1 MRKAAAA
8 LAVPLLAGAICA
20 CEGRPRAGSAG
31 GGTTPVEPRSGPAI
45 AVLDLDEG
53 VPEQPPS
60 GLLGLA
66 PRGGAFDALVREI
79 ERLGRAKDVH
89 GVLVRLGA
97 ARIGLARSAEIGGM
111 LEQLGAKVPVWCHA
125 DDMANGTLWLAA
137 RGCKKVWLSPA
148 GSVDAI
154 GLAAQTIYFHK
165 LLADEIGLDVDFLQI
180 GKYKGAE
187 EPFTRDGPS
196 PEARE
201 SLQGTL
207 AGMRAAWLAGITSAR
222 PGVESATPED
232 GPYDAPDAKQRG
244 LVDEIGY
251 LDEAR
256 DALEKDAGA
265 VRAETRFGGASSSRD
280 GDELSDLL
288 RIVAGESLSSAPVA
302 LVRATGAISLE
313 GGGGGGLLGESGG
326 IVERHL
332 SRVLL
337 RLEKDDDVKAVVLR
351 IDSPGGSALASD
363 LLWHRLMRLRAKK
376 PLVVSVGG
384 MAASGGYYLA
394 SAGAV
399 VFADP
404 SSIVGSIGVVGGKV
418 SADRALEKIGVHA
431 ETIAAKP
438 GDARAATRAAYESL
452 LSPWDDATR
461 DRLRQT
467 MTGIYDLFLSR
478 VAEGRGIPVERVAA
492 SAEGR
497 IFAGEEGRARGLVDE
512 IGGLEQAIAR
522 AREMGGL
529 AEDARV
535 GAVDEPAGLIEAL
548 AGDDPPGTS
557 AVPRPVASAP
567 HSAALSRVTAELA
580 PFVESVEPLLGHE
593 RVVCAVPFAIAVH

>member
-1 MRKAAAA
+1 MRKAGTA
-8 LAVPLLAGAICA
+8 LALFMLAFALGA
-20 CEGRPRAGSAG
+20 CEGRQRTGSAG
-31 GGTTPVEPRSGPAI
+31 GGPTRAEPRSGPAI
-45 AVLDLDEG
+45 AMLDLDEG

-66 PRGGAFDALVREI
+66 PRGGAFDALVREV
-79 ERLGRAKDVH
+79 ERLGRAKDVR

-97 ARIGLARSAEIGGM
+97 SRIGLARSAEIGAM

-165 LLADEIGLDVDFLQI
+165 LLADELGLDVDFLQV
-180 GKYKGAE
+180 GRYKGAE

-196 PEARE
+196 PEARD

-222 PGVESATPED
+222 PGVAPADVED

-244 LVDEIGY
+244 LVDEVGY

-256 DALEKDAGA
+256 DALEKEAGA

-288 RIVAGESLSSAPVA
+288 RIVAGESLTSAPVA
-302 LVRATGAISLE
+302 LVRANGAISLE
-313 GGGGGGLLGESGG
+313 GGGGLLSEGGG

-332 SRVLL
+332 SRVLTH
-337 RLEKDDDVKAVVLR
+337 LEKDDDVKAVVLR

-363 LLWHRLMRLRAKK
+363 LLWHGLMRLRARK

-394 SAGAV
+394 SAGSV

-404 SSIVGSIGVVGGKV
+404 TSIVGSIGVVGGKV
-418 SADRALEKIGVHA
+418 AADRALEKIGVHA
-431 ETIAAKP
+431 ETIPAKP
-438 GDARAATRAAYESL
+438 GDTRAATRAAYESL

-467 MTGIYDLFLSR
+467 MKGIYDLFLSR

-497 IFAGEEGRARGLVDE
+497 IFAGEEGKTRGLVDE
-512 IGGLEQAIAR
+512 MGGLEQAIAR
-522 AREMGGL
+522 AREMAGL
-529 AEDARV
+529 ADDARV
-535 GAVDEPAGLIEAL
+535 GVVDEPAGLIEAL
-548 AGDDPPGTS
+548 AGEDGAGNS
-557 AVPRPVASAP
+557 EAPRPAATARTP
-567 HSAALSRVTAELA
+567 AALDRLTGELA

-593 RVVCAVPFAIAVH
+593 RVLCAVPFALAVH

>member
-1 MRKAAAA
+1 MRKTAAA
-8 LAVPLLAGAICA
+8 LAVPLLAAVLGA
-20 CEGRPRAGSAG
+20 CEGRPRTGSAG
-31 GGTTPVEPRSGPAI
+31 GATRPEPRSGPAI

-79 ERLGRAKDVH
+79 ERLGRAKDVR
-89 GVLVRLGA
+89 GVLVRLGD
-97 ARIGLARSAEIGGM
+97 ARIGLARSSEIGAM

-137 RGCKKVWLSPA
+137 RGCKKLWISPA
-148 GSVDAI
+148 GTVDAI

-165 LLADEIGLDVDFLQI
+165 LLADELGLDVDFLQV

-201 SLQGTL
+201 SLEGTL
-207 AGMRAAWLAGITSAR
+207 AGMRTAWLAGITSAR
-222 PGVESATPED
+222 PAVAPATPED
-232 GPYDAPDAKQRG
+232 GPYDAQDAKQRG

-256 DALEKDAGA
+256 DALEKESGA
-265 VRAETRFGGASSSRD
+265 VRAETRFGGGSSSGD

-288 RIVAGESLSSAPVA
+288 RIVAGESLASAPVA
-302 LVRATGAISLE
+302 LVRANGAISLT
-313 GGGGGGLLGESGG
+313 GGGGLLGEGGG
-326 IVERHL
+326 IAERHL
-332 SRVLL
+332 TRVLAH
-337 RLEKDDDVKAVVLR
+337 LERDDDVKAVVMR

-363 LLWHRLMRLRAKK
+363 LLWHGLMRVRAKK
-376 PLVVSVGG
+376 PLVVSIGG

-404 SSIVGSIGVVGGKV
+404 TSIVGSIGVVGGKV
-418 SADRALEKIGVHA
+418 AADRALDKIGVHA
-431 ETIAAKP
+431 ETISAKP
-438 GDARAATRAAYESL
+438 GDAHAGTRAALESL
-452 LSPWDDATR
+452 LAPWDDATR
-461 DRLRQT
+461 DRLRAT
-467 MTGIYDLFLSR
+467 MKGIYDLFLSR

-497 IFAGEEGRARGLVDE
+497 IFAGEEGKTRGLVDE

-522 AREMGGL
+522 AREMAGL

-535 GAVDEPAGLIEAL
+535 GVVDEPSGLIEAL
-548 AGDDPPGTS
+548 AGDDSSGNSEAPRS
-557 AVPRPVASAP
+557 VAAAVPPP
-567 HSAALSRVTAELA
+567 AALRRVTGEIA
-580 PFVESVEPLLGHE
+580 PFVESLAPMLGHE
-593 RVVCAVPFAIAVH
+593 HVLCAVPFGLAVH

>member
-8 LAVPLLAGAICA
+8 LAVPLLAGVLGA

-31 GGTTPVEPRSGPAI
+31 PTHAEPRSGPAI

-53 VPEQPPS
+53 IPEQPPS

-79 ERLGRAKDVH
+79 ERLGSAKEVR

-97 ARIGLARSAEIGGM
+97 ARIGLARAGEVGAM
-111 LEQLGAKVPVWCHA
+111 LEQLGAKLPVWCQA
-125 DDMANGTLWLAA
+125 DDMANGTLWLAS

-165 LLADEIGLDVDFLQI
+165 LLADELGLEVDFLQV

-201 SLQGTL
+201 SLEGTL
-207 AGMRAAWLAGITSAR
+207 AGMRAAWLAGIIAAR
-222 PGVESATPED
+222 PAVAPDTPED
-232 GPYDAPDAKQRG
+232 GPYDAADAKQRG
-244 LVDEIGY
+244 LVDEVGY

-256 DALEKDAGA
+256 DALEKEAGA
-265 VRAETRFGGASSSRD
+265 VRAEARFGGSSSSRD

-288 RIVAGESLSSAPVA
+288 RMVAGESLAAAPVA
-302 LVRATGAISLE
+302 LVRADGAISLE
-313 GGGGGGLLGESGG
+313 GGGGPFGEGGG

-332 SRVLL
+332 TRVLG
-337 RLEKDDDVKAVVLR
+337 RLERDDDVKAVVLR

-363 LLWHRLMRLRAKK
+363 LLWHGLMRVRAKK
-376 PLVVSVGG
+376 PLVVSIGG

-404 SSIVGSIGVVGGKV
+404 TSIVGSIGVVGGKV
-418 SADRALEKIGVHA
+418 AADRALEKIGVHS

-438 GDARAATRAAYESL
+438 GDPRAAARAAYESL
-452 LSPWDDATR
+452 LAPWDDATR

-467 MTGIYDLFLSR
+467 MKGIYDLFLSR
-478 VAEGRGIPVERVAA
+478 VAEGRGIPLERVAA

-497 IFAGEEGRARGLVDE
+497 IFAGEEGRKRGLVDE
-512 IGGLEQAIAR
+512 MGGLEQAIAR
-522 AREMGGL
+522 ARDMAGL
-529 AEDARV
+529 PEDARV
-535 GAVDEPAGLIEAL
+535 GVVDEPSGLLEAL
-548 AGDDPPGTS
+548 AGDDPASNS
-557 AVPRPVASAP
+557 AAPRPVASVGLP
-567 HSAALSRVTAELA
+567 AALNRVAGELA
-580 PFVESVEPLLGHE
+580 PFVESMEPLLGHE
-593 RVVCAVPFAIAVH
+593 RVLCAVPFALEVH

>member
-1 MRKAAAA
+1 MASSSGSA
-8 LAVPLLAGAICA
+8 
-20 CEGRPRAGSAG
+20 PRASAS
-31 GGTTPVEPRSGPAI
+31 R
-45 AVLDLDEG
+45 
-53 VPEQPPS
+53 
-60 GLLGLA
+60 A
-66 PRGGAFDALVREI
+66 PT
-79 ERLGRAKDVH
+79 
-89 GVLVRLGA
+89 
-97 ARIGLARSAEIGGM
+97 EIGGM

-125 DDMANGTLWLAA
+125 DDMANGTLYLAA
-137 RGCKKVWLSPA
+137 RGCKQVWLSPA

-165 LLADEIGLDVDFLQI
+165 LLADELGLDVDFLQV

-201 SLQGTL
+201 SLQATL
-207 AGMRAAWLAGITSAR
+207 AGMRDAWLEGILGAPRRGPGDAR
-222 PGVESATPED
+222 GWSVRRSRREASSGWSTRSATSTRRATRSRRQQ
-232 GPYDAPDAKQRG
+232 APCAPRRAS
-244 LVDEIGY
+244 VPR
-251 LDEAR
+251 AR
-256 DALEKDAGA
+256 
-265 VRAETRFGGASSSRD
+265 RAT
-280 GDELSDLL
+280 GDELVGPAAHRRGRVARLGAGRPRSRERRDLA
-288 RIVAGESLSSAPVA
+288 RGRRRPARRERRHRRAARSRADLS
-302 LVRATGAISLE
+302 
-313 GGGGGGLLGESGG
+313 
-326 IVERHL
+326 
-332 SRVLL
+332 

-363 LLWHRLMRLRAKK
+363 LLWHGLMSLRAKK

-399 VFADP
+399 VFADA

-418 SADRALEKIGVHA
+418 AADRALEKIGVHA

-438 GDARAATRAAYESL
+438 GDPLARPHARRTSRSS
-452 LSPWDDATR
+452 SPWDDATR

-467 MTGIYDLFLSR
+467 MAGIYDLFLSR

-497 IFAGEEGRARGLVDE
+497 IFAGEEGRMRGLVDE

-522 AREMGGL
+522 ARDMAGL

-535 GAVDEPAGLIEAL
+535 GVVDEPAGLIAAL
-548 AGDDPPGTS
+548 AGDDPPGNS

-567 HSAALSRVTAELA
+567 PSAALSRLTGELA
-580 PFVESVEPLLGHE
+580 PFVQSVEPLLGHE
-593 RVVCAVPFAIAVH
+593 RVLCAVPFALAVH

>member
-8 LAVPLLAGAICA
+8 LAVPLLAIALGA
-20 CEGRPRAGSAG
+20 CEGRPRTGSTG
-31 GGTTPVEPRSGPAI
+31 GGSRAEPRSGPAI

-66 PRGGAFDALVREI
+66 PRGGAFDALVREV
-79 ERLGRAKDVH
+79 ERLGRAKNVR

-97 ARIGLARSAEIGGM
+97 ARIGLARSAEIGAL

-148 GSVDAI
+148 GTVDAI

-165 LLADEIGLDVDFLQI
+165 LLAEELGLDVDFLQV

-207 AGMRAAWLAGITSAR
+207 AGMRAAWLAGITAAR
-222 PGVESATPED
+222 PGIAPETAED
-232 GPYDAPDAKQRG
+232 GPYAAPEAKQRG

-256 DALEKDAGA
+256 DALEKETGA
-265 VRAETRFGGASSSRD
+265 VRAEARFGGGSSSRD

-288 RIVAGESLSSAPVA
+288 RIVAGESLASAPVA
-302 LVRATGAISLE
+302 LVRANGAISLE
-313 GGGGGGLLGESGG
+313 GGGGLLGEGGG

-337 RLEKDDDVKAVVLR
+337 HLEKDDDVKAVVLR

-363 LLWHRLMRLRAKK
+363 LLWHALMRLRAKK
-376 PLVVSVGG
+376 PLVVSIGG

-394 SAGAV
+394 SAGAT

-404 SSIVGSIGVVGGKV
+404 TSIVGSIGVVGGKV
-418 SADRALEKIGVHA
+418 AADRALETIGVHA
-431 ETIAAKP
+431 ETIPAKP
-438 GDARAATRAAYESL
+438 GDARAGTRAAYESL

-467 MTGIYDLFLSR
+467 MKGIYDLFLSR

-497 IFAGEEGRARGLVDE
+497 IFAGEEGRTRGLVDE

-522 AREMGGL
+522 AREMADL
-529 AEDARV
+529 PDDARV
-535 GAVDEPAGLIEAL
+535 GTVDEPSGLLEAL
-548 AGDDPPGTS
+548 AGDDPPGS
-557 AVPRPVASAP
+557 AEVPRRVAVAP
-567 HSAALSRVTAELA
+567 PSAALSRVASELA

-593 RVVCAVPFAIAVH
+593 RVLCAVPFALAVH